1 MLYSTSLA
9 IHEIMKEVVS
19 KPGLVRDVGYI
30 DLDNIPI

>member
-19 KPGLVRDVGYI
+19 RHGFVRDAGYI
-30 DLDNIPI
+30 IAR